1 MSWVLNKVFQGTG
14 YFYRNWWHL
23 YVGKLVDPQ
32 RSQSALFRELQQR
45 EALREARYRW
55 EIKEIETEDILDKA
69 LIKAKANKSLGIIDA
84 PTYHQIEDKIK
95 SLKKL
100 KFTED
105 YEAWKDREIYEWM
118 KYKVAAE
125 VGGEEERAAF
135 EQFEKL
141 KLDQKGESGYRL
153 WRDRIERDPQ
163 AQQYL
168 PFF

>member
-1 MSWVLNKVFQGTG
+1 M
-14 YFYRNWWHL
+14 
-23 YVGKLVDPQ
+23 
-32 RSQSALFRELQQR
+32 
-45 EALREARYRW
+45 
-55 EIKEIETEDILDKA
+55 ETEDILDKA

-84 PTYHQIEDKIK
+84 PTYHQIEDKVK

-105 YEAWKDREIYEWM
+105 YEAWKDRDIYEWM

-163 AQQYL
+163 A
-168 PFF
+168 

>member
-1 MSWVLNKVFQGTG
+1 
-14 YFYRNWWHL
+14 
-23 YVGKLVDPQ
+23 
-32 RSQSALFRELQQR
+32 
-45 EALREARYRW
+45 
-55 EIKEIETEDILDKA
+55 
-69 LIKAKANKSLGIIDA
+69 
-84 PTYHQIEDKIK
+84 
-95 SLKKL
+95 
-100 KFTED
+100 
-105 YEAWKDREIYEWM
+105 M

-163 AQQYL
+163 AQKYL